1 MKFLIIYK
9 TKESN
14 INDIENYVYTQYGN
28 EINMEELIE
37 EIKLD
42 YKTRYE
48 NPNSII
54 ILNIIKLG
62 I

>member
-14 INDIENYVYTQYGN
+14 INNIENYVYTQYGN

>member
-54 ILNIIKLG
+54 ILNIIIKH
-62 I
+62 

>member
-1 MKFLIIYK
+1 MKFLVIYK
-9 TKESN
+9 TKETS

-42 YKTRYE
+42 YKSKYKI
-48 NPNSII
+48 PNDII
-54 ILNIIKLG
+54 ILNIIKLN